1 MACFTVTTVAAIGVG
16 VARHV
21 VKHNENKKDPTR
33 VDPIK
38 LDNVPVSKKLG
49 VLELAL
55 WGGSFILAGEH
66 LIHGEVSF
74 KFPWLTAVSEG
85 PEAVSEMLT
94 EMGTVGVAMLG
105 LVVAFWAIGIFVY
118 DLVKYR
124 KRKGKKVAEVK

>member
-33 VDPIK
+33 VDAIK

-94 EMGTVGVAMLG
+94 EMGTVGVGMLG
-105 LVVAFWAIGIFVY
+105 IIVGAWAIGLLVRRFLLKRKAKQ
-118 DLVKYR
+118 LVK
-124 KRKGKKVAEVK
+124 E

>member
-38 LDNVPVSKKLG
+38 LDNIPVSKKLG

-94 EMGTVGVAMLG
+94 EMGTVGVGMLG
-105 LVVAFWAIGIFVY
+105 IIVGAWAIGLLVRRFLLKRKAKR
-118 DLVKYR
+118 LVK
-124 KRKGKKVAEVK
+124 E

>member
-1 MACFTVTTVAAIGVG
+1 MASFTVTTVAAIGVG

-94 EMGTVGVAMLG
+94 EMGTVGVGMLG
-105 LVVAFWAIGIFVY
+105 IIVGAWAIGLLVRRFLLKRKAKQ
-118 DLVKYR
+118 LVK
-124 KRKGKKVAEVK
+124 E

>member
-16 VARHV
+16 IARHV
-21 VKHNENKKDPTR
+21 VKHNENKKDPTK

-38 LDNVPVSKKLG
+38 LDTAPVSKKLG

-94 EMGTVGVAMLG
+94 EMGTVGVGMLG
-105 LVVAFWAIGIFVY
+105 IIVGAWAIGLLVRRFLLKRKAK
-118 DLVKYR
+118 LVK
-124 KRKGKKVAEVK
+124 E

>member
-1 MACFTVTTVAAIGVG
+1 MDTA
-16 VARHV
+16 
-21 VKHNENKKDPTR
+21 
-33 VDPIK
+33 
-38 LDNVPVSKKLG
+38 PVSKKLG

-94 EMGTVGVAMLG
+94 EMGTVGVGMLG
-105 LVVAFWAIGIFVY
+105 IIVGAWAIGLLVRRFLLKRKAKQ
-118 DLVKYR
+118 LVK
-124 KRKGKKVAEVK
+124 E

>member
-16 VARHV
+16 IARHV
-21 VKHNENKKDPTR
+21 VKHNENKKDPTK

-38 LDNVPVSKKLG
+38 LDTAPVSKKLG

-94 EMGTVGVAMLG
+94 EMGTVGVGMLG
-105 LVVAFWAIGIFVY
+105 IIVGAWAIGLLVRRFLLKRKAKQ
-118 DLVKYR
+118 LVK
-124 KRKGKKVAEVK
+124 E

>member
-16 VARHV
+16 VARHIV
-21 VKHNENKKDPTR
+21 RHNEKKADPTK

-38 LDNVPVSKKLG
+38 LDNAPVSKKLG

-74 KFPWLTAVSEG
+74 QFPWLTAVSEG
-85 PEAVSEMLT
+85 PEAVQEMLF
-94 EMGTVGVAMLG
+94 EMGTVGVSMLAIIVGAWAVG
-105 LVVAFWAIGIFVY
+105 LAIRHFLLKRKAK
-118 DLVKYR
+118 LVK
-124 KRKGKKVAEVK
+124 E

>member
-38 LDNVPVSKKLG
+38 LDNMPVSKKLG

-85 PEAVSEMLT
+85 PEAVSDMLT
-94 EMGTVGVAMLG
+94 EMGTVGVGMLG
-105 LVVAFWAIGIFVY
+105 IIVGGWVIGLLIRRFLLKRKARK
-118 DLVKYR
+118 LVK
-124 KRKGKKVAEVK
+124 E

>member
-16 VARHV
+16 IARHV
-21 VKHNENKKDPTR
+21 VKYNENKKDPTK

-38 LDNVPVSKKLG
+38 LDTTPVSRKLG

-94 EMGTVGVAMLG
+94 EMGTVGVGMLG
-105 LVVAFWAIGIFVY
+105 IIVGAWAIGLLVRRFLLKRKAKQ
-118 DLVKYR
+118 LVK
-124 KRKGKKVAEVK
+124 E

>member
-21 VKHNENKKDPTR
+21 VKHNEKKADPTR

-38 LDNVPVSKKLG
+38 LDNAPVSKKLG

-74 KFPWLTAVSEG
+74 RFPWLTAVSEG
-85 PEAVSEMLT
+85 PDAVREMLG
-94 EMGTVGVAMLG
+94 EMGTVGVGMLG
-105 LVVAFWAIGIFVY
+105 IIVGGWVIGLLVRRFLLKRKTKQ
-118 DLVKYR
+118 LVK
-124 KRKGKKVAEVK
+124 E

>member
-38 LDNVPVSKKLG
+38 LDNMPISKKLG

-94 EMGTVGVAMLG
+94 EMGTVGVGMLG
-105 LVVAFWAIGIFVY
+105 IIVGGWVIGLIIRRFLLKRKARK
-118 DLVKYR
+118 LVK
-124 KRKGKKVAEVK
+124 E